1 MNLPLIKKK
10 RIRESAYE
18 CINEYIKDDDIQNEL
33 EFLTSTCLNTNNL
46 LILKTDGFFSS
57 APPSKEEKIVN
68 QKLNSTLASLS
79 KKKEELSGEE
89 FGEWLAGFTDAEGKF
104 SVGYDPKKGT
114 YNLQFRI
121 GLHSDDKDVL
131 NLINKRLGCGKVY
144 DRSDTPF
151 STFIVSDLDSLLNI
165 IIPFFNKYFLRGNKY
180 LDFLVFKQ
188 IVEMINKKDH
198 LTIEGKEKINGLLKD
213 FNKKRTTF
221 TMPKDHKINIT
232 PYYLLGLIEG
242 EGSFTF
248 ANGRIRFSLTMTET
262 QKPLIEAVKS
272 FIDSLAPYPLNLPDN
287 IDYSRSLIY
296 YNKASGVGNAKPSIR
311 IEIGDFY
318 FINKFFTPL
327 LENLQFLT
335 KKREDFNDWNLIKNL
350 MVRGLHLDPEGQ
362 NYISALLRREV
373 E

>member
-1 MNLPLIKKK
+1 M
-10 RIRESAYE
+10 
-18 CINEYIKDDDIQNEL
+18 
-33 EFLTSTCLNTNNL
+33 
-46 LILKTDGFFSS
+46 
-57 APPSKEEKIVN
+57 
-68 QKLNSTLASLS
+68 
-79 KKKEELSGEE
+79 
-89 FGEWLAGFTDAEGKF
+89 
-104 SVGYDPKKGT
+104 
-114 YNLQFRI
+114 
-121 GLHSDDKDVL
+121 
-131 NLINKRLGCGKVY
+131 GCGKVY

-272 FIDSLAPYPLNLPDN
+272 FIDSLA
-287 IDYSRSLIY
+287 
-296 YNKASGVGNAKPSIR
+296 A
-311 IEIGDFY
+311 
-318 FINKFFTPL
+318 
-327 LENLQFLT
+327 
-335 KKREDFNDWNLIKNL
+335 
-350 MVRGLHLDPEGQ
+350 
-362 NYISALLRREV
+362 
-373 E
+373 